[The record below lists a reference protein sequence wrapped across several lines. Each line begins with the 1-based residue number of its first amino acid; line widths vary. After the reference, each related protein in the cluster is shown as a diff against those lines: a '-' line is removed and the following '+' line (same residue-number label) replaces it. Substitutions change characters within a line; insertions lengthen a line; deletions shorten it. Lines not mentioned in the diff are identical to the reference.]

1 MFKKSINYWSF
12 AGGDGTKPVLDAVR
26 EAKRAGFEGFEL
38 TLEAKGDCS
47 LASSEK
53 KGRAL
58 AKAIRAE
65 GMDVASVATGL
76 FWGFPLTSDSKR
88 TREKAIQIG
97 KKLIQTARWAGTD
110 AVLVVPGAVGVPFI
124 PNFKPVQYDVVYK
137 RAKTAI
143 KRLLPLAEKLKVHIG
158 IENVWNMFL
167 LSPLEMKAFIDSF
180 GSRYV
185 GCYFDTG
192 NVIQTG
198 YPEQW
203 IRILGRRIRR
213 VHIKYFKRSVGTL
226 DGFCPI
232 LKGDVNFPEVIKAL
246 KQVNYRGKYLTNEMV
261 PMPLKSQVKALDKII
276 GK

>member
-1 MFKKSINYWSF
+1 MLKKSINYWSF
-12 AGGDGTKPVLDAVR
+12 GGDGSKGVLDAVR
-26 EAKRAGFEGFEL
+26 EAKRAGFEAFEL

-47 LASSEK
+47 MSSSEK
-53 KGRAL
+53 KIRRL

-65 GMDVASVATGL
+65 GIEVASVATGL
-76 FWGFPLTSDSKR
+76 FWAHPLTSNNKR
-88 TREKAIQIG
+88 TREKAIAIG
-97 KKLIQTARWAGTD
+97 KKLIQTAHWAGTD

-124 PNFKPVQYDVVYK
+124 PDFKPVQYDVAYK
-137 RAKTAI
+137 RAKAAI
-143 KRLLPLAEKLKVHIG
+143 KKLVPLAEKLKVHIG

-167 LSPLEMKAFIDSF
+167 LSPLEMKEFIDSF

-192 NVIQTG
+192 NVVQTG

-213 VHIKYFKRSVGTL
+213 VHIKDFKRSVGTL
-226 DGFCPI
+226 EGFCPL

-246 KQVNYRGKYLTNEMV
+246 KEVKYKGKYLTNEMV
-261 PMPLKSQVKALDKII
+261 PMPLKSQVKALAKII